1 MRSSSTDVHPSRRHE
16 VYKGDG
22 GIEVPWFTVRLQS
35 AEAFSAAETVRA
47 NYPSFLQRPNW
58 PTETAAAFLRYD
70 HPTGE
75 TDFYFSPAF
84 AEAEPFMVEH
94 YHAGICSPPRRQ
106 VGLALLVGQSGATEL
121 LVE

>member
-1 MRSSSTDVHPSRRHE
+1 MRSSSTDVHRGRRDE
-16 VYKGDG
+16 VYNGDG
-22 GIEVPWFTVRLQS
+22 GIGVPWFTVRFQS
-35 AEAFSAAETVRA
+35 AEAVSAAETVRA
-47 NYPSFLQRPNW
+47 TYPTFLERPDW
-58 PTETAAAFLRYD
+58 PTESAAAFLRYD

-106 VGLALLVGQSGATEL
+106 VGLALLVGQSGAIEL